1 MKLYISLANSKV
13 RCLTDFNSVKSIGE
27 VFMYFKKLKE
37 RLVFIVKLEGV
48 FVSFKETSGEVS
60 VFFPKKIY
68 TLLRSYKVIL
78 QSVCVFDVKLIY
90 IFK

>member
-48 FVSFKETSGEVS
+48 FVSSKETSEE
-60 VFFPKKIY
+60 VFFQKKNIY

-78 QSVCVFDVKLIY
+78 QSVFVFDVKLIY

>member
-1 MKLYISLANSKV
+1 
-13 RCLTDFNSVKSIGE
+13 
-27 VFMYFKKLKE
+27 MYFKKLKE

-48 FVSFKETSGEVS
+48 FVSFKETSEEVS
-60 VFFPKKIY
+60 VFFQKKKIY

-78 QSVCVFDVKLIY
+78 QSVFVFDVKLIY

>member
-60 VFFPKKIY
+60 VFFPRINT
-68 TLLRSYKVIL
+68 TLKM
-78 QSVCVFDVKLIY
+78 KLKYFIR
-90 IFK
+90 